1 MNIDELK
8 AIIEEDFPDNLDG
21 IVTLE
26 EATEAQRR
34 IQYFEGKIKEVI
46 DVAAVQIKKLNEQI
60 EKIEAWETKEGH
72 AFESR
77 INFYKAK
84 LQAYMQKQIDIAV
97 LSGKKPKKSLK
108 LPYGSIAFKS
118 QQPEYVKDDE
128 LLMRYAKENGF
139 IKVKEE
145 VDWKALK
152 DSCSI
157 FDGKLVDL
165 AGEVVPGVEVRDRE
179 DKFEVKLKDVK

>member
-8 AIIEEDFPDNLDG
+8 EIMEEDFPVSPG
-21 IVTLE
+21 EITTLE
-26 EATEAQRR
+26 EAAEAQRR
-34 IQYFEGKIKEVI
+34 IQYFEGKIQEVV
-46 DVAAVQIKKLNEQI
+46 DVANAQTSKLMEQMGRIDEWEAKEI
-60 EKIEAWETKEGH
+60 ETH
-72 AFESR
+72 RSR
-77 INFYKAK
+77 INFYKGQ
-84 LQAYMQKQIDIAV
+84 LQSYLTRQVYEARVQ
-97 LSGKKPKKSLK
+97 GKNPKKSLK

-157 FDGKLVDL
+157 VDGKLVD
-165 AGEVVPGVEVRDRE
+165 ANGEVVRGVEVRDRE
-179 DKFEVKLKDVK
+179 DKFEVKLKDVE

>member
-8 AIIEEDFPDNLDG
+8 AIMEEEFPVSPG
-21 IVTLE
+21 EITTLE

-60 EKIEAWETKEGH
+60 EKIEAWEEKETVGLH
-72 AFESR
+72 NR
-77 INFYKAK
+77 VIFYTVS
-84 LQAYMQKQIDIAV
+84 LQSYMQRQIEQQIMR
-97 LSGKKPKKSLK
+97 GRTPKKSLK

-157 FDGKLVDL
+157 VDGKLVD
-165 AGEVVPGVEVRDRE
+165 ANGEVVRGVEVRDRE
-179 DKFEVKLKDVK
+179 DKFEVKLKDVE